1 MKTLKCVTFMMD
13 NTIEEKLIQR
23 IHAFDSIEISEIV
36 KSRARLVE
44 KMNRTNIDILFINLD
59 NKEVQFS
66 EIVKF
71 IQRPPF
77 IIGIT
82 DKKTNLQTYLDLG
95 VFDFINTKV
104 ELVDICHKIS
114 KILNIYNSFFPKK
127 ETKVNEA
134 IPEYSASKSQPKMKN
149 HTFVRYKK
157 MNIKVI
163 YDDILFIKNTGNCLR
178 IESTNNKIC
187 YHDST
192 LKQFFAILPPG
203 NFIRI
208 NKSIIVNYNRI
219 DKYKNDTIYIKNQS
233 FKVSRVFAARLKD
246 MLKRLG

>member
-1 MKTLKCVTFMMD
+1 MMD
-13 NTIEEKLIQR
+13 NLIEEKLIQR

-36 KSRARLVE
+36 KTSVGLVE
-44 KMNRTNIDILFINLD
+44 KMNRTKIDVLFINLD
-59 NKEVQFS
+59 NKELKFQ
-66 EIVKF
+66 EIIKL

-82 DKKTNLQTYLDLG
+82 DKKSNLQTYLDQG
-95 VFDFINTKV
+95 AFDFISTKV
-104 ELVDICHKIS
+104 EMEDICRKIS
-114 KILNIYNSFFPKK
+114 KILYIYNSFFPKK
-127 ETKVNEA
+127 ESQVNEA
-134 IPEYSASKSQPKMKN
+134 LPEYYATKNQPKLKG
-149 HTFVRYKK
+149 HTFVRYKR
-157 MNIKVI
+157 MNIKVVF
-163 YDDILFIKNTGNCLR
+163 DDILYIKNTGNCLR
-178 IESTNNKIC
+178 IESVNNKVC

-192 LKQFFAILPPG
+192 MKQFFGILPPG

-219 DKYKNDTIYIKNQS
+219 DKFKNDTIYIKNQA

>member
-1 MKTLKCVTFMMD
+1 MKALKCITFMMD
-13 NTIEEKLIQR
+13 RLIEEKLIQR
-23 IHAFDSIEISEIV
+23 VHAFDTIEISEIV
-36 KSRARLVE
+36 KNRVRLVE
-44 KMNRTNIDILFINLD
+44 KMNRTNIDVLFINLD
-59 NKEVQFS
+59 NKDVRFS
-66 EIVKF
+66 EIIKL
-71 IQRPPF
+71 IQKPPF

-95 VFDFINTKV
+95 VFDFLNTKV
-104 ELVDICHKIS
+104 ELEDICHKIS
-114 KILNIYNSFFPKK
+114 KILNIYNGLFPKI
-127 ETKVNEA
+127 ESQVNEA
-134 IPEYSASKSQPKMKN
+134 IPEYYASKNPPKMKS
-149 HTFVRYKK
+149 HTFVRYKR
-157 MNIKVI
+157 MNIKVV

-178 IESTNNKIC
+178 IESTNNKVC

-192 LKQFFAILPPG
+192 MKQFFAMLPPG

-246 MLKRLG
+246 MLRRLS